1 MQLSKYSLAGNF
13 SKVGLGAKLG
23 LGGSCH
29 VEETIL
35 SIKFIEN
42 L

>member
-23 LGGSCH
+23 LEASAMCKKQSFYL
-29 VEETIL
+29 V
-35 SIKFIEN
+35 N
-42 L
+42 